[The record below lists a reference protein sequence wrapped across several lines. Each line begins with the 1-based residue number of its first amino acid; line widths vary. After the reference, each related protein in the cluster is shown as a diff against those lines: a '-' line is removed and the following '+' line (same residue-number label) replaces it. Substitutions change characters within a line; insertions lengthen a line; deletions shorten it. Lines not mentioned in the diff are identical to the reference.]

1 MTFQFILALLLLAS
15 VGIDGFLQP
24 FRGSLTRHGIQ
35 GNTLSSRS
43 KLANNYNNHKE
54 STLKMADSSKISN
67 WDFLDG
73 IYLITTS
80 NGDDRVAKTRSQLEK
95 VGMWGEYNV
104 QVRTFETDD
113 EDRVRGCYT
122 SHMKVLTDVQKSMV
136 GKSNYKV
143 LILEDNLEITA
154 RMSPDVV
161 QNVDNFLK
169 SMSNGG
175 QWDVFHLAYMM
186 YVPGLFLKKMDTD
199 KQGITE
205 NIVQMFTDESSAV
218 GTSAYIVSKSGV
230 ESMLSNDAAFGFRE
244 AVPNVMARLFPET
257 RYAAY
262 PMVFHRAAKVGSL
275 VNPQLDTFRQVM
287 FTPAMYTTWEKLMV
301 GTGLQNNQ
309 LFPGLMISLFSTA
322 IAFLI
327 DKFVLHQGTDYGS
340 LQPVVDAL
348 PQILVGL
355 PLAVAIWGATLFTPG
370 VTNKGY
376 SGGDL
381 EKAGQKG

>member
-1 MTFQFILALLLLAS
+1 MALSIIFMLLLLACL
-15 VGIDGFLQP
+15 GIDGFLAP
-24 FRGSLTRHGIQ
+24 FASSMRSSSIQSRAFPYRSAIANTNHREYRSSLH
-35 GNTLSSRS
+35 
-43 KLANNYNNHKE
+43 
-54 STLKMADSSKISN
+54 MADTGKTSN
-67 WDFLDG
+67 WDFVDG

-95 VGMWGEYNV
+95 VGMWGKYNV

-136 GKSNYKV
+136 GKQDYKV

-161 QNVDNFLK
+161 ENVGIFLQGMTQAGK
-169 SMSNGG
+169 
-175 QWDVFHLAYMM
+175 WDVFHLAYMM

-199 KQGITE
+199 KKGISE
-205 NIVQMFTDESSAV
+205 NIVQMFTDQTSAV
-218 GTSAYIVSKSGV
+218 GTSAYVVSKSGV
-230 ESMLSNDAAFGFRE
+230 DTMLSNDASFGFRE

-322 IAFLI
+322 IAFLV
-327 DKFVLHQGTDYGS
+327 DKFVLNQGADYGT